1 MGDKEEGGGAD
12 CWSGGRPAM
21 PGIVMDGAGA
31 HDERRETDTQN
42 VSNGIP
48 ASSHPDGESNN
59 IVDLKHG
66 ASNSNGAGKQPQG
79 SYAHGEMFSTPE
91 EKDATTGALASAL
104 SQMPPELAHI
114 TQGFFPFGQLINRST
129 QQCWNDLSDL
139 ITELADVQVP
149 AQNQPPMDMNN
160 GKVAG
165 NQSNENIHKKI
176 RILEFAQAK
185 RVEFI
190 KLLVLSSWSRQAA
203 DVSKLIDLQNYIR
216 TRHDA
221 YSNAV
226 VRVGDMK
233 RDLVRAQVA
242 NPDLETAFEVLSR
255 AKISALPDVSLFL
268 FLAA

>member
-1 MGDKEEGGGAD
+1 
-12 CWSGGRPAM
+12 M
-21 PGIVMDGAGA
+21 PGIVMDGAGP
-31 HDERRETDTQN
+31 ETSSRN
-42 VSNGIP
+42 VSNGIH
-48 ASSHPDGESNN
+48 ASSHTGGQSNN
-59 IVDLKHG
+59 IED
-66 ASNSNGAGKQPQG
+66 SNNGTAISNGAGKQSQG
-79 SYAHGEMFSTPE
+79 SYAHGEMFSSPE
-91 EKDATTGALASAL
+91 EKDATKGALASAL

-114 TQGFFPFGQLINRST
+114 TQGFFPFGQLVNRST

-149 AQNQPPMDMNN
+149 SQNQPSADMSN

-165 NQSNENIHKKI
+165 NQSNENIHKKV

-203 DVSKLIDLQNYIR
+203 DVSKLIDLQNFIR

-226 VRVGDMK
+226 LRVGDMK

-242 NPDLETAFEVLSR
+242 NPDLETALEVLSR
-255 AKISALPDVSLFL
+255 GKVSALPDVSLSL
-268 FLAA
+268 SAATYLD